1 VDVDGSARHRVDPAH
16 LGTLFEAVHRSRLE
30 VDAARRGTSN
40 TREIGLAQVRLLAVL
55 EELESTLSDA
65 GLPPPHALRHEVD
78 LLRRLVGGGDGSV
91 NRRW

>member
-1 VDVDGSARHRVDPAH
+1 MDGSVRHRVDPGH

-55 EELESTLSDA
+55 ERLKSTLNDA
-65 GLPPPHALRHEVD
+65 GLPPPHALCHEVD
-78 LLRRLVGGGDGSV
+78 LLRRLVGGDDRSV
-91 NRRW
+91 HRSW